1 MNSLLGTY
9 FEHAECPATSAR
21 GHQVVTIRR
30 IKDPEDAAVRRT
42 QNFENLVAD
51 GFSLRHMEVRSAI
64 QEWKLRDDICPVKYP
79 RISIVSSLTNFC

>member
-9 FEHAECPATSAR
+9 VEHAECPATSAR

-42 QNFENLVAD
+42 QDLVAD
-51 GFSLRHMEVRSAI
+51 GFSLRHMEVRSDNSGMETT
-64 QEWKLRDDICPVKYP
+64 Q
-79 RISIVSSLTNFC
+79 